1 MSGEGIIGLYSTGFT
16 VSMVIAILG
25 AICSVGLFF
34 LYDIKT
40 VFLVRTGRAQK
51 LSEKRIA
58 ERNEATSK
66 LKADYS
72 FEYDSTSNLRSGRRG
87 RKTSKTASQT
97 GVTAMQNQPVP
108 SIAPAP
114 APAVEET
121 TLLQVVKQEN
131 PASAGSIP
139 VTDGTTT
146 YPFTPR
152 QGFKVIENIL
162 VIHTHE
168 IVD

>member
-87 RKTSKTASQT
+87 RRTSKTTSQT
-97 GVTAMQNQPVP
+97 GTTARQNQPVP
-108 SIAPAP
+108 NIAP

-121 TLLQVVKQEN
+121 TLLQVIKQEN

>member
-25 AICSVGLFF
+25 AICTVGLFF

-51 LSEKRIA
+51 LSERRIA
-58 ERNEATSK
+58 EHNAATSK

-97 GVTAMQNQPVP
+97 GVTAMQSQPAP
-108 SIAPAP
+108 STAP

-121 TLLQVVKQEN
+121 TLLQVIKQEN

-168 IVD
+168 MVD